1 MYHTSK
7 HSGIGQVI
15 SSDTAGI
22 EALFTDAIRDHVA
35 QNATANAALAA
46 SSATDTVRLV
56 PMDFSP
62 EICYTGI
69 SESELSQTPQTLAT
83 QDAPHIPYS
92 VGEGFPR
99 GVFVSHDLT
108 YAEILS
114 DCELGRLCKN
124 RHETTEY
131 VLWNYGHKFALGS
144 GKITRDGLFLHAIA
158 LGLTT
163 NRRTFNSWIHDGMGL
178 YWRERGGYLYLTSW
192 KKLAARITKSAVTYN
207 PKYPERYHP
216 DWVATNLPGQ
226 QRVILD
232 LSGSLQSVHAALY
245 GGWIAVK
252 AAKNGFLDISRYT
265 ATKLWHCSKRAL
277 LGYEKR
283 LGIRVEERYAESA
296 DIHSPFVPA
305 HATLHIDKDGKEFAS
320 WRLSNRYYPPNIQ
333 IHPHNGQRRKI
344 RALCHDRL
352 DNAAPANSSGGGR
365 LRVERTGKLYFE
377 DRVTKKG
384 IALGHKRLHKH
395 LVKHQDAGLRP
406 HYTYMVRRYGKHIY
420 EVSTG
425 DRIRSDRAEVDLRV
439 ERTAAFELRR
449 MQYRIGW
456 QGRG

>member
-1 MYHTSK
+1 MLSNKLLHATYNAVAVQRNID
-7 HSGIGQVI
+7 GIRPLA
-15 SSDTAGI
+15 T
-22 EALFTDAIRDHVA
+22 T
-35 QNATANAALAA
+35 ATANAALAA
-46 SSATDTVRLV
+46 SAACDCTTFAS
-56 PMDFSP
+56 S
-62 EICYTGI
+62 
-69 SESELSQTPQTLAT
+69 
-83 QDAPHIPYS
+83 
-92 VGEGFPR
+92 PR
-99 GVFVSHDLT
+99 GGEKPSREVYGNVNSDQRTATGQETGTHGKVSDNFRDLT
-108 YAEILS
+108 YAEILA

-144 GKITRDGLFLHAIA
+144 GKITRDELYTRCVQLE
-158 LGLTT
+158 LTT

-178 YWRERGGYLYLTSW
+178 YWRERGGYLYLASW
-192 KKLAARITKSAVTYN
+192 RKLAAKLTKWAAKN
-207 PKYPERYHP
+207 NP

-252 AAKNGFLDISRYT
+252 AAKNGFLDISRFT
-265 ATKLWHCSKRAL
+265 LTKLWHCSKRAL

-365 LRVERTGKLYFE
+365 LRVQRTGKLYFE

-406 HYTYMVRRYGKHIY
+406 HYAYMVRRYGKHIY

-425 DRIRSDRAEVDLRV
+425 DRIRSDRAEVDLRA

-456 QGRG
+456 QGRGVESH